1 VLVLRLTVSVV
12 VVAEAEVELLAA
24 AAGEEAEA
32 EAVVGV
38 GAEIGGSHSQSA
50 VSGVVSSRYPG
61 GLASFELG
69 RSPVAASIVT
79 GSMEVVPNVMQA

>member
-1 VLVLRLTVSVV
+1 LDYSGFLGDWCCGFWELVLVLRLTVSVV

-24 AAGEEAEA
+24 AA

-38 GAEIGGSHSQSA
+38 GAEIGGSHPQSA

-61 GLASFELG
+61 G
-69 RSPVAASIVT
+69 
-79 GSMEVVPNVMQA
+79 